1 MAASWL
7 FLSVKILD
15 MAVAMRILKKK
26 GAWFLEF
33 PTPMDVTMETR
44 LTPLAFMASMTATVP
59 SVHIVSPTS
68 LVFPPRAMTT
78 PSISPASNTFATS
91 AAFVTSPPITV
102 RLSSVN
108 AFPALLPPDPS
119 GIFRFDGLRVRP
131 ITLFPSFRAWY
142 THSDAVNPE
151 APNTAMVFMQRDDDD
166 DHLVVVG
173 GASRLCAAEEV
184 PMKLVVNALD
194 EIIVLVDA
202 ISSMGRMEES
212 CIMVAGLLVCDG
224 GRDWRAMYS

>member
-44 LTPLAFMASMTATVP
+44 FTPLAFMASMTATVP

-68 LVFPPRAMTT
+68 LVLPPRAITT

-151 APNTAMVFMQRDDDD
+151 APNTAMVFMQRDEDD
-166 DHLVVVG
+166 DHLVVVV
-173 GASRLCAAEEV
+173 GARLWATEEV
-184 PMKLVVNALD
+184 PMKPVVNALD
-194 EIIVLVDA
+194 ESIVLVDA

-212 CIMVAGLLVCDG
+212 CNMVAGCWLLVAGCWFMMVG
-224 GRDWRAMYS
+224 E